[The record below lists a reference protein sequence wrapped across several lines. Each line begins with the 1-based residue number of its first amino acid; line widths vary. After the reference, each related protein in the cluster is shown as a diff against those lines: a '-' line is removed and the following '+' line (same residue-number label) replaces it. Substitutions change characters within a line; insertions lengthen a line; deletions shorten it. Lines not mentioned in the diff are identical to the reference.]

1 MLYPHCPYER
11 NAVDDERHRDADNY
25 ETICRTVNGLD
36 GKSMI
41 HEHDGQKVP
50 PTKVYVDQKPRSGD
64 GGLQPPTEDAYALD
78 RADVKEEVETSGS
91 QEKRKGDEEGRSS
104 EPELR
109 PGPVDALGA
118 GSWTIPSR

>member
-11 NAVDDERHRDADNY
+11 NAMDDERHRDADNY

-50 PTKVYVDQKPRSGD
+50 PTKVYVDRKPRSGD
-64 GGLQPPTEDAYALD
+64 VMGAYNPRQRVPTH
-78 RADVKEEVETSGS
+78 
-91 QEKRKGDEEGRSS
+91 
-104 EPELR
+104 
-109 PGPVDALGA
+109 
-118 GSWTIPSR
+118 WTERT